1 MEMANKVTHL
11 IDEILGASSKT
22 ILYKGRKTYALGE
35 EACPVDT
42 AAQYV
47 INELHKLVAANAPA
61 KKPKA

>member
-1 MEMANKVTHL
+1 MGEKNKVVQL
-11 IDEILGASSKT
+11 LDEILGASSKT

-47 INELHKLVAANAPA
+47 INELHKLVAAHAPA
-61 KKPKA
+61 KKPQA